1 MSNKIS
7 KICVY
12 CGSNEG
18 NGPDYMKAAEQLG
31 KLLIERNIELVY
43 GGAGV
48 GIMGKL
54 ADTVLKGGGHVTG
67 IIPEHLHKKVAH
79 AGLTQIKI
87 VDTMH
92 TRKAMMIDYSDAMIA
107 MPGGLGTFEEILE
120 AVTWQQLRL
129 HTKPCGLLNVNRY
142 YECLLK
148 FLDNAVAERFMKQE
162 HRDILQVSSDPAEL
176 LDLLE
181 ENEPVEI
188 PKLYGRDDV

>member
-1 MSNKIS
+1 MA
-7 KICVY
+7 
-12 CGSNEG
+12 
-18 NGPDYMKAAEQLG
+18 AAEQLG
-31 KLLIERNIELVY
+31 LLLAERGIELVY

-48 GIMGKL
+48 GVMGKL
-54 ADTVLKGGGHVTG
+54 ADTVLKHGGQVTG

-79 AGLTQIKI
+79 SGLTEIKV

-107 MPGGLGTFEEILE
+107 LPGGLGTFEEILE

-129 HTKPCGLLNVNRY
+129 HTKPCGLLNVNGY
-142 YECLLK
+142 YEYLLK
-148 FLDNAVAERFMKQE
+148 FLDNAVSERFMKPE
-162 HRDILQVSSDPAEL
+162 HRGILQVSSNPAEL

-188 PKLYGRDDV
+188 PKLYGRNDV